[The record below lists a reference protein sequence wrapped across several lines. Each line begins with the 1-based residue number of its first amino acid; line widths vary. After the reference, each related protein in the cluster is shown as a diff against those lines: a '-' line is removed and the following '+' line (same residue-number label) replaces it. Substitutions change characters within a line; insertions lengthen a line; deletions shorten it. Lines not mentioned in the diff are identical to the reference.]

1 MQKTL
6 AIIKPDA
13 VQRRLIGKIINRFE
27 EKGLEIIA
35 LKMTVISEDM
45 ARKNYSVHEG
55 KEYYEKL
62 VKFMTSG
69 PVVILVLRGKN
80 VIDVARKL
88 MGSTF
93 GHEADPGT
101 IRGDY
106 ALSGRFNLIH
116 GSDSV
121 ESAER
126 EIALFFD
133 DTSIMESEKS
143 DLKWIY
149 DLTDNRP
156 GENSLSAVT
165 DAAQAGY

>member
-6 AIIKPDA
+6 VIIKPDA

-27 EKGLEIIA
+27 EKGLEIIG
-35 LKMTVISEDM
+35 LKMSVISEGL
-45 ARKNYSVHEG
+45 AKKHYSVHVG
-55 KEYYEKL
+55 RDYYEKL
-62 VKFMTSG
+62 VQFMTSG
-69 PVVILVLRGKN
+69 PVVLMVLRGKKAIE
-80 VIDVARKL
+80 VTRKL

-93 GHEADPGT
+93 GYEASPGT

-106 ALSGRFNLIH
+106 AISKRFNLLH

-126 EIALFFD
+126 EISLFFENGD
-133 DTSIMESEKS
+133 ILQNEQS

-149 DLTDNRP
+149 DMSGSPTD
-156 GENSLSAVT
+156 EESF
-165 DAAQAGY
+165 